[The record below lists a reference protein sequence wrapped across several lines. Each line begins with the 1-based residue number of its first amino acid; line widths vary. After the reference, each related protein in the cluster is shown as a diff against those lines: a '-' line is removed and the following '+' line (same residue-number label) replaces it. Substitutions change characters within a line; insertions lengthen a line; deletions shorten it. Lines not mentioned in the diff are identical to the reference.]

1 MIVVLSQGCAANF
14 GEGEKIARILSR
26 KSEVTFTFPEA
37 NNAAKANS
45 ASANAEANVA
55 NAAKVDADANAN
67 IANANAAGTVA
78 NANVADANAK
88 ANSADANANAAGI
101 AANANVADANAE
113 ANAASAEANAARAAK
128 ANSADANANVA
139 GTAAKANTV
148 SADVNAARAAK
159 VDADANANI
168 ANANAA
174 GTVANAE
181 ANAASA
187 AKANSAD
194 ANANVAGTAANA
206 NVADA
211 NAKANVADANAEA
224 NAAGIAANAN
234 VASAAKV
241 NADANANTEA
251 NVAAAPEAFF
261 LNVCTVKGN
270 AGALKLLRKTVS
282 AYPHVPIYIT
292 GCAPKDFREEAIK
305 VTDKITFT
313 SLKEISS
320 AFEDDEQKRFP
331 VGTGN
336 DSTSTSSVTLARN
349 DDKNSSPLSPWTEG
363 IGSTKNTRVDS
374 IARLYP
380 ALVAGGS
387 KKTAKS
393 QSSTS
398 NNSPATNK
406 ASPSSA
412 NKVLRESPY
421 VGIVNIEEG
430 CLDACAFCST
440 HLVKG
445 RLHSFAPQAIV
456 DQVQA
461 LVDDGC
467 LEIQLTGQDCACFGF
482 DIGTNLAELTQR
494 ILTHVS
500 GNYRIRLGMGNPR
513 HVLGY
518 QEALLDCFTDER
530 IYKFIHIPVQSGS
543 ENVLKAMN
551 RRHTARDYATL
562 AHAFNERFSKFTLST
577 DLIVGYPGESAAD
590 FNDTLE
596 LLKET
601 RPTVCNITRFVARPG
616 TVAARLEATAVVPDS
631 VKHERSAILA
641 EAFQQIALE
650 NNRNWIGDECTVV
663 TEKPGYREGTTI
675 ARNTAYRP
683 VALQGSFPAG
693 TTLRVRIK
701 DAEPFALIAD
711 V

>member
-45 ASANAEANVA
+45 AR
-55 NAAKVDADANAN
+55 AAKVDADANAN
-67 IANANAAGTVA
+67 IANAKAAGTIANANVADANAKANSADANANAAGTVA

-88 ANSADANANAAGI
+88 ANSADANAN
-101 AANANVADANAE
+101 
-113 ANAASAEANAARAAK
+113 
-128 ANSADANANVA
+128 VA
-139 GTAAKANTV
+139 GTA
-148 SADVNAARAAK
+148 
-159 VDADANANI
+159 
-168 ANANAA
+168 
-174 GTVANAE
+174 NAE
-181 ANAASA
+181 TNAASA
-187 AKANSAD
+187 AKVYAD
-194 ANANVAGTAANA
+194 ANAAKSSENAAI
-206 NVADA
+206 
-211 NAKANVADANAEA
+211 AEA
-224 NAAGIAANAN
+224 NAAN
-234 VASAAKV
+234 AAK
-241 NADANANTEA
+241 E

-320 AFEDDEQKRFP
+320 AFEDDELRRFP
-331 VGTGN
+331 VGAGN

-363 IGSTKNTRVDS
+363 IESTKNTRVDS
-374 IARLYP
+374 IAGIHP

-398 NNSPATNK
+398 NASPAND
-406 ASPSSA
+406 ASPSSANKAFLSPA

-421 VGIVNIEEG
+421 IGIVNIEEG

-551 RRHTARDYATL
+551 RRHTARDYAIL

-616 TVAARLEATAVVPDS
+616 TVAARLEVTAAVPDS